1 MKNTGKTEKL
11 INSFVKPNFYP
22 KMIFEFEVLAVT
34 PPVSFFST
42 RGDPTGK
49 VSYFDPEQTM
59 KTRIIAHLLNILV
72 HTY

>member
-1 MKNTGKTEKL
+1 
-11 INSFVKPNFYP
+11 
-22 KMIFEFEVLAVT
+22 MIFEFEVLAVT

-49 VSYFDPEQTM
+49 MSYFDPEQTM
-59 KTRIIAHLLNILV
+59 KIRIIAHLLNILM